1 MCDKKLS
8 IIDYGLGNIKS
19 LINAFRTFNVEL
31 LLTNNKDEIL
41 KSDGLIL
48 PGVGSFPNGMK
59 KLHEH
64 DLVSIIKNFSKSNK
78 PILGICLGMQLL
90 FEKGE
95 EFESTQGIGLIK
107 GVVKLINDKTK
118 VKLPHVSWNEI
129 FDETNKKWKNTI
141 LNGINN
147 FEDFYFVHS
156 YGAVQIHENLILSRT
171 IYEEVNF
178 CSTVKYNNIYG
189 CQFHPEKSGTEG
201 LRILKNFYDLC

>member
-1 MCDKKLS
+1 MGCN
-8 IIDYGLGNIKS
+8 YY
-19 LINAFRTFNVEL
+19 
-31 LLTNNKDEIL
+31 L
-41 KSDGLIL
+41 KR
-48 PGVGSFPNGMK
+48 
-59 KLHEH
+59 
-64 DLVSIIKNFSKSNK
+64 
-78 PILGICLGMQLL
+78 
-90 FEKGE
+90 GE

-189 CQFHPEKSGTEG
+189 CQFHP
-201 LRILKNFYDLC
+201 

>member
-90 FEKGE
+90 FEKG
-95 EFESTQGIGLIK
+95 G
-107 GVVKLINDKTK
+107 GV
-118 VKLPHVSWNEI
+118 
-129 FDETNKKWKNTI
+129 
-141 LNGINN
+141 
-147 FEDFYFVHS
+147 
-156 YGAVQIHENLILSRT
+156 
-171 IYEEVNF
+171 
-178 CSTVKYNNIYG
+178 
-189 CQFHPEKSGTEG
+189 
-201 LRILKNFYDLC
+201 

>member
-64 DLVSIIKNFSKSNK
+64 DLVSIIKNFQNQISQFSGFV
-78 PILGICLGMQLL
+78 LGCNYYLKRVRSLNPLRGLDLL
-90 FEKGE
+90 RE
-95 EFESTQGIGLIK
+95 L
-107 GVVKLINDKTK
+107 
-118 VKLPHVSWNEI
+118 
-129 FDETNKKWKNTI
+129 
-141 LNGINN
+141 LN
-147 FEDFYFVHS
+147 
-156 YGAVQIHENLILSRT
+156 L
-171 IYEEVNF
+171 
-178 CSTVKYNNIYG
+178 
-189 CQFHPEKSGTEG
+189 
-201 LRILKNFYDLC
+201 

>member
-19 LINAFRTFNVEL
+19 LINAFRTFNIEL

-118 VKLPHVSWNEI
+118 VKLPHVSWSEI
-129 FDETNKKWKNTI
+129 FDETNKKWKNTV

-156 YGAVQIHENLILSRT
+156 YAAVQIHENLILSRT
-171 IYEEVNF
+171 KYEEVNF

-201 LRILKNFYDLC
+201 LKY